1 MKVKLKLSLPALF
14 GVIAFATTSAPVQ
27 AQWTVTDPGAY
38 AYYGTIWSSNV
49 SNGLKI
55 QETITQGVQMI
66 SQGLKI
72 YNLAMQETT
81 ALRNK
86 NFMQAAGVLASLGP
100 IPGHSDLTNAL
111 RSATGG
117 LEVVGVW
124 QRLTTPGATLA
135 ARIQMADGFAQS
147 IITSL
152 GSCNAAAID
161 TDSAIGQFEHFAISA
176 DTFDNTHAALAGG
189 TNMGLSQQLRIQECQ
204 HNLQQQQL
212 QLELLRLHRDRDYE
226 NAQQTSVTS
235 VASIAAANPQAPT
248 NVGDMFT
255 ADFN

>member
-1 MKVKLKLSLPALF
+1 MKFKFKFSLPALL
-14 GVIAFATTSAPVQ
+14 GVIGFASIVAPVQ

-66 SQGLKI
+66 SQGLRI

-117 LEVVGVW
+117 LEAAGVW
-124 QRLTTPGATLA
+124 QRLTTPGATVR
-135 ARIQMADGFAQS
+135 ARVQMADGFAQS
-147 IITSL
+147 VITSL
-152 GSCNAAAID
+152 GSCNAAALD
-161 TDSAIGQFEHFAISA
+161 TDSAIGQFERFAMSA
-176 DTFDNTHAALAGG
+176 DTLDNTRAAIGGG
-189 TNMGLSQQLRIQECQ
+189 TNMGITQQLRIQECQ

-212 QLELLRLHRDRDYE
+212 QLELLRLHRERDYE
-226 NAQQTSVTS
+226 NAQQNSVTA
-235 VASIAAANPQAPT
+235 VATIAASNPQAPT